1 MRQIGLIALCVVGIG
16 CGVSPVKYD
25 AIKDKSSIHVN
36 LSGDSIDPPVPGKPA
51 LSLLLNGEGK
61 HPKIWEGALFV
72 EYHTPKGE
80 PDFLGDYPKLV
91 LNTSTGTGR
100 EITAMRLAN
109 KENPSPSDDR
119 VFFEVSLDD
128 LAQLIEY
135 GDTYTLNGKSFKL
148 TPEEESAIRQAI
160 VAVREDTNAG
170 K

>member
-1 MRQIGLIALCVVGIG
+1 MRRIGLVALCVIGAG

-25 AIKDKSSIHVN
+25 TIKDRSSFYVN
-36 LSGDSIDPPVPGKPA
+36 LSGDPIGPAELGKPT
-51 LSLLLNGEGK
+51 LSLLLDGEGK
-61 HPKIWEGALFV
+61 HPKTWGGALV
-72 EYHTPKGE
+72 IEYHTPKGE

-100 EITAMRLAN
+100 EITAIRIVN

-119 VFFEVSLDD
+119 AQFEVSLDD

-148 TPEEESAIRQAI
+148 TLEEESGIRQAI
-160 VAVREDTNAG
+160 VAAREDTNAG